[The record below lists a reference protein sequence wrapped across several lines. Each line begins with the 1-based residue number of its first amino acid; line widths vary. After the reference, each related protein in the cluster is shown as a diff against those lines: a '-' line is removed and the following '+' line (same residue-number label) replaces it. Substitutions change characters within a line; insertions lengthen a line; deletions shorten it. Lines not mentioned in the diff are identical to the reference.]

1 MINWEFLAG
10 LDFGVVWQYRAP
22 MVQGFVQTLFFT
34 GWAIGVGLILSAGIA
49 TLTQS
54 RIAAVRFAI
63 QAYVEIIRNTPF
75 PVQLFWI
82 HFALPA
88 ATGLN
93 FTVTESALI
102 ALVASNVAY
111 VTEIVRA
118 GIESVPKGQ
127 WEACRALSLP
137 KTIKWLRVILPQAFR
152 IVAPALV
159 NNTLSVFK
167 MTAVLSILA
176 VNELML
182 VTQRLATHTGR
193 PVEFYTSAALFYCL
207 FGMLFVVLAI
217 FIDRRLN
224 RGESG

>member
-10 LDFGVVWQYRAP
+10 LDFGVVWEYRQP
-22 MVQGFVQTLFFT
+22 LIEGFLRTLFFT
-34 GWAIGVGLILSAGIA
+34 GWAIGVGLLLSMVTA

-54 RIAAVRFAI
+54 KLALVRLLI
-63 QAYVEIIRNTPF
+63 SAYVEVIRNTPF
-75 PVQLFWI
+75 PVQLFWV

-93 FTVTESALI
+93 LTVTQSALL

-127 WEACRALSLP
+127 WEACSALALP
-137 KTIKWLRVILPQAFR
+137 RRIRWVRVILPQALR
-152 IVAPALV
+152 IAVPALI

-182 VTQRLATHTGR
+182 VTQRIATHTGR
-193 PVEFYTSAALFYCL
+193 PVELYTSAAVFYCL
-207 FGMLFVVLAI
+207 FGILFVLVAI
-217 FIDRRLN
+217 LIDRRLS
-224 RGESG
+224 RGQA

>member
-1 MINWEFLAG
+1 MINWDFLAG
-10 LDFGVVWQYRAP
+10 LSFGVVWDYRQP
-22 MVQGFVQTLFFT
+22 MIEGFLRTLFFT
-34 GWAIGVGLILSAGIA
+34 GWAIGVGLLLSIVTA

-54 RIAAVRFAI
+54 KIRPVRLVI
-63 QAYVEIIRNTPF
+63 SAYVEIIRNTPF
-75 PVQLFWI
+75 PVQLFWV

-88 ATGLN
+88 AIGINL
-93 FTVTESALI
+93 TVTQSALV

-127 WEACRALSLP
+127 WEAANALCLP
-137 KTIKWLRVILPQAFR
+137 RRIKWGKVILPQAFR
-152 IVAPALV
+152 IAVPALI

-193 PVEFYTSAALFYCL
+193 PVEFYTSSAIFYCL
-207 FGMLFVVLAI
+207 FGVLFVLLAGL
-217 FIDRRLN
+217 IDRRLS
-224 RGESG
+224 RGEV